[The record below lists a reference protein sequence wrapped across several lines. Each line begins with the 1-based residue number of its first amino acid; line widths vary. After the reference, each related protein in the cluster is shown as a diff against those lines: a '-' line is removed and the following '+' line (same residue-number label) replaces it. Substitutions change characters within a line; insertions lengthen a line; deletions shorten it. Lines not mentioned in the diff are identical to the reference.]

1 MLDFCI
7 LPRNTSIEYKIKLCN
22 YINIRRVLSYMQ
34 TDTDILN
41 SPPKEHT

>member
-1 MLDFCI
+1 MPDSCI